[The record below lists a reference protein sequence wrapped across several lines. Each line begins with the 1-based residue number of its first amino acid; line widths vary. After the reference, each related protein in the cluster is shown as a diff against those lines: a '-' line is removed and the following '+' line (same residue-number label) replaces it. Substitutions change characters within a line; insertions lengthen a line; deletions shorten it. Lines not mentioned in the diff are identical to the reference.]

1 MSWHLAQVN
10 IARTKAP
17 FSAPVMSGLTARLAE
32 MNALA
37 ESSPGFVWRFIAESD
52 EDNRLELFA
61 DYVVPFEQ
69 DCLFFNMSVWKSVE
83 DLQHYA
89 FKTAHVALY
98 CDRHTWMN
106 SIPRAAAALWWLPE
120 EKIPSVADARARLL
134 EVDQSGPTAF
144 AFTFAKPFPP
154 PANAG
159 ANN

>member
-17 FSAPVMSGLTARLAE
+17 FSAPAMSGLTARIAE

-37 ESSPGFVWRFIAESD
+37 EASPGFVWRFIAASD

-61 DYVVPFEQ
+61 NYVAPFEH
-69 DCLFFNMSVWKSVE
+69 DCLFFNMSVWKSVKE
-83 DLQHYA
+83 LQHYA

-98 CDRHTWMN
+98 RDRHAWMD
-106 SIPRAAAALWWLPE
+106 SFPRASAALWWLPE
-120 EKIPSVADARARLL
+120 GKTPSVAEARARLL
-134 EVDQSGPTAF
+134 EVDQNGPTAS
-144 AFTFAKPFPP
+144 AFTFAKQFPP
-154 PANAG
+154 PNTG